1 MDSQMLAG
9 CELYAKILAALGHG
23 AMAAHRTLNPLILVR
38 LQVPRLKYCGY
49 RLRRFTPICLQ
60 DETEVP
66 SCVSVC

>member
-1 MDSQMLAG
+1 
-9 CELYAKILAALGHG
+9 
-23 AMAAHRTLNPLILVR
+23 
-38 LQVPRLKYCGY
+38 VPRLIYCGY